1 MSKISQLKCS
11 SCCELLPWSIF
22 PNKKRIKSLEVKVG
36 LCCTG
41 AVSEEASA
49 DAAVVTV
56 KAAEETEVKVSRQPR
71 VKVNRGCDWQ
81 HTGSRLFYELLPAL
95 RNICNLK
102 LFISNCRGDTL
113 L

>member
-1 MSKISQLKCS
+1 MS
-11 SCCELLPWSIF
+11 
-22 PNKKRIKSLEVKVG
+22 
-36 LCCTG
+36 CTR
-41 AVSEEASA
+41 AVHKEASE

-81 HTGSRLFYELLPAL
+81 HSGSRLILELLPAL

-102 LFISNCRGDTL
+102 
-113 L
+113 

>member
-1 MSKISQLKCS
+1 M
-11 SCCELLPWSIF
+11 
-22 PNKKRIKSLEVKVG
+22 N
-36 LCCTG
+36 LCWTR
-41 AVSEEASA
+41 AVHEEASE

-71 VKVNRGCDWQ
+71 VKVKRGCDWQ
-81 HTGSRLFYELLPAL
+81 RTGSSLLFELLPAL

-102 LFISNCRGDTL
+102 LFISNCKGHTL